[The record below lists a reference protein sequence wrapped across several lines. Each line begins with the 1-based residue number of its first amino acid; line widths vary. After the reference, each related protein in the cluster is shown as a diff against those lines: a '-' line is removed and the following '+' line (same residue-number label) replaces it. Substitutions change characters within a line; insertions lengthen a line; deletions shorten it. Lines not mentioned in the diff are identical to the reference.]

1 MYPCF
6 VVEEILGMKENIG
19 VIYDTSPQVDE
30 VVEVLLGS
38 LSLARQ
44 SARPVREV
52 WGGWLCR
59 YDVMM
64 LVSAF
69 WGDVFL
75 PGEWHRFFEREGIDS
90 FSGRT
95 LVPVAT
101 SRPLVVSMAPVLRR
115 LFRPVCVRVVWPAE
129 CFLFPKGILPRREM
143 ERELRGRS
151 TSGCRY
157 SVVAVGPTTVL
168 IRPTGCRV
176 VAIDR

>member
-75 PGEWHRFFEREGIDS
+75 PGEWHRFFERVGIDS

-115 LFRPVCVRVVWPAE
+115 LFRSVCVRVVWPAE
-129 CFLFPKGILPRREM
+129 VFFIPEGHFAEAGNGAGATRQVDEWLSVF
-143 ERELRGRS
+143 GRCGRADDGAYS
-151 TSGCRY
+151 TDRLSGC
-157 SVVAVGPTTVL
+157 S
-168 IRPTGCRV
+168 
-176 VAIDR
+176 D